1 MRSEV
6 IRSIAEMAVEE
17 NILLDVKYQSEDGE
31 VTERTI
37 ESINLERDNV
47 KAWCRT
53 RNEWRTFKL
62 GRIKEVKITNQKF
75 RPQPAETES

>member
-1 MRSEV
+1 MRADV
-6 IRSIAEMAVEE
+6 IRSIADMAVLD
-17 NILLDVKYQSEDGE
+17 NVLLEVKYQSEDGE

-37 ESINLERDNV
+37 EAISLENDNV

-62 GRIKEVKITNQKF
+62 SRIKQVKITDQKF
-75 RPQPAETES
+75 RPQPVEE